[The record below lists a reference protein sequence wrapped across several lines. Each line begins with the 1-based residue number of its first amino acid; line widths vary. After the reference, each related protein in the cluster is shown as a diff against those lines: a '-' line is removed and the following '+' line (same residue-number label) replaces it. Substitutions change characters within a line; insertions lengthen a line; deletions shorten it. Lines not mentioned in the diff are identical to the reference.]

1 MGSVW
6 ASHSDRSR
14 SRLSTRYVQDL
25 EAHIP
30 EECAVSILGSEVLFS
45 PTPASTLPFPEQNCE
60 FQARPLAPELTLVH
74 SFQSHIGYSW
84 RKLRSNG
91 EF

>member
-6 ASHSDRSR
+6 ASQSDRSR
-14 SRLSTRYVQDL
+14 WRLSTRYVQDL

-45 PTPASTLPFPEQNCE
+45 PTPASTLHP
-60 FQARPLAPELTLVH
+60 PLSRTEL
-74 SFQSHIGYSW
+74 
-84 RKLRSNG
+84 
-91 EF
+91 